1 MNPVVEIESLDH
13 EGHGIARLD
22 GKATFVDGALA
33 GELVEIAVYRK
44 HAKYNSANTKTI
56 LRASAQ
62 RTTPRCRY
70 FGVCGGCSMQ
80 HLEVGA
86 QVAAKQRV
94 LEDNLARIGKVK
106 AEVILPALH
115 GPAWHYRHRA
125 RISARRVDKKGG
137 VLVGFHEKRSRYI
150 ADMASCEI
158 LTPDVSALIQPLRE
172 MIDGLSNAASIPQIE
187 IAVGEKITVLV
198 FRLLAPWTEHDA
210 AQVRGFAE
218 QHGVQIWEQSKGP
231 DTARPFWPLDAREL
245 SYRLPEFGLVMPFKP
260 TEFTQVNAAL
270 NRSLVSRAMRLLQ
283 PRVGERIA
291 DLFCGLGNFTLPI
304 ARLGAH
310 VLGIE
315 GSAQLVARARENA
328 LRNQLRNV
336 EFAIDN
342 LFEMTPEKFS
352 AWGYFDK
359 LLIDPPRTGAI
370 ELVKSL
376 PENGGPGRIVYVSCD
391 PATLARDAAVLCH
404 TKHYRLIAAG
414 VANMFPHT
422 AHVESIALFEHQT
435 SALK

>member
-1 MNPVVEIESLDH
+1 MNPVVEIESLDY

-33 GELVEIAVYRK
+33 GERVEISVYRK
-44 HAKYNSANTKTI
+44 HAKYNSANTQTI

-94 LEDNLARIGKVK
+94 LEENLARIGKVK
-106 AEVILPALH
+106 PEVILPALH
-115 GPAWHYRHRA
+115 GPAWGYRHRA
-125 RISARRVDKKGG
+125 RISARLVDKKGG

-150 ADMASCEI
+150 VDMTSCEI
-158 LTPDVSALIQPLRE
+158 LTSDVSALIQPLRE
-172 MIDGLSNAASIPQIE
+172 LIYGLSNAADIPQIE
-187 IAVGEKITVLV
+187 IAVGESITVLV
-198 FRLLAPWTEHDA
+198 FRLLSPWTDTDA
-210 AQVRGFAE
+210 ILVRAFAE
-218 QHGVQIWEQSKGP
+218 HHRIQIWEQSKGP
-231 DTARPFWPLDAREL
+231 GTVRPFWPLDAPEL
-245 SYRLPEFGLVMPFKP
+245 SYSLSEFDLVMPFKP
-260 TEFTQVNAAL
+260 TEFTQVNTAL

-283 PRVGERIA
+283 PMPGERIG

-315 GSAQLVARARENA
+315 GSAELVARAQQNA
-328 LRNQLRNV
+328 LRNGLPNA
-336 EFAIDN
+336 EFAVDN
-342 LFEMTPEKFS
+342 LFEMTPKKFT
-352 AWGYFDK
+352 ALGHFDK
-359 LLIDPPRTGAI
+359 LLIDPPRTGAL
-370 ELVKSL
+370 ELVQAL
-376 PENGGPGRIVYVSCD
+376 PTEGGPKRIVYVSCD
-391 PATLARDAAVLCH
+391 PATLARDAAALCH
-404 TKHYRLIAAG
+404 DKGYRLMAAG

-422 AHVESIALFEHQT
+422 AHVESIALFER
-435 SALK
+435 